1 MRYVIL
7 ECRLGKE
14 SVLVTVTDLD
24 TFIKADSKA
33 TVSYVT
39 VNNDHGTC
47 NKGELQYICALS
59 H

>member
-1 MRYVIL
+1 MRHIIL

-24 TFIKADSKA
+24 AFIKAESKA
-33 TVSYVT
+33 VVSYIT
-39 VNNDHGTC
+39 VKNEAGTC
-47 NKGELQYICALS
+47 AKGELQYISALS